1 MKRKSQ
7 GRKQR
12 SIKSILGVLLLLSS
26 TCLVSVGLSAWSLG
40 GSIDG
45 NAGLD
50 VSADGKLI
58 DINSYITYEQ
68 ASIFDFCQ
76 DGIVADDTIV
86 AKGDIVIPFKIVL
99 NSASDKISNHLPDNA
114 TSFMLATTYTNKVTN
129 LPNLLNQYLD
139 QNGISFSVSTSQN
152 TINYNQTADRP
163 SVQTNEYKTT
173 FTVTT
178 GLDSYAL
185 YFNLKYSFT
194 FPTGADYKTNF
205 YDKLLSGY
213 RFLFNLKAEVEL

>member
-1 MKRKSQ
+1 MKKLKLGKIPAWIS
-7 GRKQR
+7 GG
-12 SIKSILGVLLLLSS
+12 GVLFLSS
-26 TCLVSVGLSAWSLG
+26 ACLFAVGFSAWTFG
-40 GSIDG
+40 GLVNG

-50 VSADGKLI
+50 VNADGKLI

-152 TINYNQTADRP
+152 IVNYSQTADRP
-163 SVQTNEYKTT
+163 NVQTNEHKTT

-178 GLDSYAL
+178 GLDGYAL